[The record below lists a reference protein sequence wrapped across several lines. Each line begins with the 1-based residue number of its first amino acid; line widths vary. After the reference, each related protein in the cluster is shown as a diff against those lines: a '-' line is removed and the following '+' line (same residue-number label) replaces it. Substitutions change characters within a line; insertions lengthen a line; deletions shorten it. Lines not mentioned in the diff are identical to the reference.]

1 MRSDKNMEVHII
13 IKHSNIKYV
22 PIKKKPPFVVDFPS
36 LLSIRV
42 RCAPQGKIDPGIGR
56 PQFEPSCKF

>member
-1 MRSDKNMEVHII
+1 MEVHII
-13 IKHSNIKYV
+13 IKHSNKICSH
-22 PIKKKPPFVVDFPS
+22 KKPPFVVDFPS